1 MGSGISTKYQ
11 IDSSYG
17 TYYISEKEAEYG
29 SKVERVF
36 DEDFLNDFC
45 NEKISQKPI
54 EGSSIE
60 SNYQRVKDKY
70 PLRTGG
76 NLGDKTDHTKYNVKY
91 SEDPIRD
98 AMEMYS
104 DLSYGGKTGY
114 TDNLHGIQTDFRD
127 GSHILFRPYS
137 SIPGSPSVDITVINP
152 SSLRPWQ
159 RIHFLKK

>member
-17 TYYISEKEAEYG
+17 TYYVSEKESEYG
-29 SKVERVF
+29 SKIERVF

-45 NEKISQKPI
+45 NEKIKQKPI

-76 NLGDKTDHTKYNVKY
+76 NLGDKTKETGRNEFHCDNPMQEAMKLY
-91 SEDPIRD
+91 SE
-98 AMEMYS
+98 
-104 DLSYGGKTGY
+104 LSYGGETQY
-114 TDNLHGIQTDFRD
+114 TQNLHGIMSKMSD
-127 GSHILFRPYS
+127 GTILFRPYTS
-137 SIPGSPSVDITVINP
+137 TAGSPAVEVRVDFLD
-152 SSLRPWQ
+152 SGKMRK
-159 RIHFLKK
+159 IHFVKK